1 MEIEVQNLRFV
12 YGKGTPL
19 EVCALQDISFA
30 VGPGRIVGILGG
42 TGSGKTTL
50 MRILG
55 GFLTPTGGTV
65 LIDGRDT
72 REIGPGLKRN
82 IGVVFQMPER
92 QLFEETVYR
101 DISFVMRRFSEL
113 QDSEIR
119 ARVRAA
125 CGSLGLD
132 IDRIGD
138 LPPSI
143 LSDADKRKVAIASML
158 VNEPETL
165 ILDEPAVGL
174 DPPSV
179 ADLVRVLRTVHASG
193 GRTVIIVSHDMEF
206 FLPIIDLVLV
216 LDSGRAITFGRPQE
230 VWERLGEDPTL
241 RDLLP
246 GPALLVHELR
256 TAGLAVSWD
265 DLSAA
270 SLADRLADLYR
281 LAGAKA

>member
-1 MEIEVQNLRFV
+1 MEIRVHNLRFV
-12 YGKGTPL
+12 YSKGTPL
-19 EVCALQDISFA
+19 EVCALEDISFA
-30 VGPGRIVGILGG
+30 VDPGRIVGILGG

-55 GFLTPTGGTV
+55 GFLTPTEGTV
-65 LIDGRDT
+65 LIDGRNT
-72 REIGPGLKRN
+72 REMGPGLKRN

-113 QDSEIR
+113 PDSEIR
-119 ARVRAA
+119 TRVRAA
-125 CGSLGLD
+125 CDSLRLD

-138 LPPSI
+138 RSPST
-143 LSDADKRKVAIASML
+143 LSDADKRKVAIAAML

-179 ADLVRVLRTVHASG
+179 TDLVQVLRRVHASG
-193 GRTVIIVSHDMEF
+193 ERTVIIVSHDMEF

-216 LDSGRAITFGRPQE
+216 LDSGRAVTFGRPQE
-230 VWERLGEDPTL
+230 VWERLGEDPNL

-256 TAGLAVSWD
+256 RAGLAVSWD

-270 SLADRLADLYR
+270 SLADRLTDLYR
-281 LAGAKA
+281 LAGVRG